1 MSAAPTLRFERE
13 LLRTTG
19 ARWLACVDEV
29 GRGALGGPVTVGVVV
44 VDLTTPTAPTGV
56 RDSKLLSASARD
68 RLAPKLRRWAPEWA
82 VAHASAQEID
92 AIGLMRAMRCA
103 GERAFAQLSNRPDHV
118 LLDGSYDWISK
129 PEPALF
135 DEAGMLTDLD
145 TWTEPAPVTTRVKAD
160 MTCAAVAA
168 ASVLAKTTR
177 DAFMVE
183 LANEYPQYG
192 WAENKGY
199 SAPDHL
205 AALRVHGPCHQHR
218 RSWSIP
224 DSSTEVTDSKV
235 AHTID

>member
-1 MSAAPTLRFERE
+1 
-13 LLRTTG
+13 
-19 ARWLACVDEV
+19 
-29 GRGALGGPVTVGVVV
+29 
-44 VDLTTPTAPTGV
+44 
-56 RDSKLLSASARD
+56 
-68 RLAPKLRRWAPEWA
+68 
-82 VAHASAQEID
+82 
-92 AIGLMRAMRCA
+92 
-103 GERAFAQLSNRPDHV
+103 
-118 LLDGSYDWISK
+118 
-129 PEPALF
+129 
-135 DEAGMLTDLD
+135 
-145 TWTEPAPVTTRVKAD
+145 

-205 AALRVHGPCHQHR
+205 AALRVHGPCDQHR

-224 DSSTEVTDSKV
+224 DSSTEATDSKV